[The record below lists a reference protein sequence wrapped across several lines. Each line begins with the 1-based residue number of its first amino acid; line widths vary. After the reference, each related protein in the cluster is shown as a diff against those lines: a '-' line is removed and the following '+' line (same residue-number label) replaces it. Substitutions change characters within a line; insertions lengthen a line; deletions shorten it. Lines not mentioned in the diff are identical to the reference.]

1 MPTQP
6 PSVILSG
13 IVETIIES
21 PHPGEPEKAQIAIED
36 TDGLR
41 QEIRIENMLM
51 DENGGEVSLKP
62 GATVQVTI
70 KVERPP
76 AIAKP

>member
-1 MPTQP
+1 MSTQP

-21 PHPGEPEKAQIAIED
+21 PHPGEPEKAQITIEA